1 MRRLLAALGLI
12 GLLSPAFAA
21 DYELP
26 TLRGSQMFVPAYPT
40 YFSWQGFYVG
50 GQVGYANSGIDFGNG
65 VSPLIDITL
74 RNTRVNQDLN
84 ISRLTV
90 LGKRDTNGSGVGGFI
105 GYNWQY
111 DQAVV
116 GLEMNYSRMSVGAT
130 ASDSIA
136 RVFPDPKVSANYVY
150 DVAVTGQSAIHI
162 TDLATLRGRAGYVMG
177 NFMPYGFLGLAVGRA
192 DISSSASVAFC
203 GFDPTV
209 IPPASPTPDPIVGGV
224 PCYNASTGTPTLITQ
239 PATTQS
245 KTGEF
250 FAGVAAGA
258 GVDVAVSRNVFLRGE
273 YEYVQITTIQSLH
286 VYLNNF
292 RLGLGA
298 KF

>member
-1 MRRLLAALGLI
+1 MRCLLAALGLI
-12 GLLSPAFAA
+12 GLLSRAFAA

-26 TLRGSQMFVPAYPT
+26 TLRGSETFVPAFPA
-40 YFSWQGFYVG
+40 YFRWEGLYVG
-50 GQVGYANSGIDFGNG
+50 GQVGYASSGIDFGNG
-65 VSPLIDITL
+65 VSPLISFTL
-74 RNTRVNQDLN
+74 RNTRVNQDIN
-84 ISRLTV
+84 VSQLTV

-116 GLEMNYSRMSVGAT
+116 GLEMNYSRMSLGVT

-136 RVFPDPKVSANYVY
+136 RVFPDTKVSPNYVY
-150 DVAVTGQSAIHI
+150 DVSVTGQSAIHI

-203 GFDPTV
+203 GYDPTA
-209 IPPASPTPDPIVGGV
+209 IPPASPTPDPIG
-224 PCYNASTGTPTLITQ
+224 CYDHSTGISTRIAQ

-258 GVDVAVSRNVFLRGE
+258 GVDVVVWRNVFLRGE
-273 YEYVQITTIQSLH
+273 YEYVQITTIQSLR

-292 RLGLGA
+292 RFGLGV

>member
-26 TLRGSQMFVPAYPT
+26 TLRGSQTFVPAYPT
-40 YFSWQGFYVG
+40 YFSWQGFYAG
-50 GQVGYANSGIDFGNG
+50 GQVGYANSGIDFRNG
-65 VSPLIDITL
+65 VSPLINFAL
-74 RNTRVNQDLN
+74 RNTRINQDIN
-84 ISRLTV
+84 VSQLTV
-90 LGKRDTNGSGVGGFI
+90 LGKRDTNGSGIGGFI

-111 DQAVV
+111 DEAVV
-116 GLEMNYSRMSVGAT
+116 GLEMNYSRMSVGVT

-136 RVFPDPKVSANYVY
+136 RVFPDPNVSASYVY

-162 TDLATLRGRAGYVMG
+162 TDLATLRSRAGYVMG

-209 IPPASPTPDPIVGGV
+209 IPPASPTPDPIG
-224 PCYNASTGTPTLITQ
+224 CYNHSTGISTRIAQ
-239 PATTQS
+239 PAATQS

-298 KF
+298 RF

>member
-1 MRRLLAALGLI
+1 MRCLLAALGLI
-12 GLLSPAFAA
+12 GLLSPAIAA

-26 TLRGSQMFVPAYPT
+26 TLRGSQMFVPASPT
-40 YFSWQGFYVG
+40 YFRWEGLYFG
-50 GQVGYANSGIDFGNG
+50 GQVGYASSGIDFGNG
-65 VSPLIDITL
+65 VGPLINVAL
-74 RNTRVNQDLN
+74 RNTRVNQDIN
-84 ISRLTV
+84 VSQLTV
-90 LGKRDTNGSGVGGFI
+90 LGKRDTNGSGIGGFI

-111 DQAVV
+111 DEAVV
-116 GLEMNYSRMSVGAT
+116 GLEMNYSRMSVGVT

-136 RVFPDPKVSANYVY
+136 RVFPDSKVSANYVY

-162 TDLATLRGRAGYVMG
+162 TDLATLRSRAGYVMG

-203 GFDPTV
+203 GYDPTV
-209 IPPASPTPDPIVGGV
+209 IPPASPTPDPIG
-224 PCYNASTGTPTLITQ
+224 CYNHSTGISTRIAQ
-239 PATTQS
+239 PAATQS

-258 GVDVAVSRNVFLRGE
+258 GVDAMILQNVFLRGE
-273 YEYVQITTIQSLH
+273 YEYVQITSIQSLH
-286 VYLNNF
+286 VYLHNF
-292 RLGLGA
+292 RVGLGV